1 MNDSMDALQSQF
13 RQLRLVETASELPE
27 LLRKAEQASW
37 TYREL
42 VQEIVCF
49 ELRKREEKSVQKRLK
64 WAKFPYHKTLTEFDL
79 SDQTSLSKR
88 QLTQLQEL
96 TWLEQQY
103 NLIFLGPS
111 GVGKTHLSI
120 ALGMEAIQK
129 GFQVTFVTMGELLS
143 LLKTEEFTR
152 KSQVQLNRIRASDLV
167 IIDDLMYMA
176 MDQRE
181 ATLFFHL
188 INHLYE
194 RSSIIL
200 TSNKSPDQWGELLGD
215 EGVAMAILDR
225 ILHRAEVV
233 HMNEASYRMKHRQSE
248 YCEQIEP
255 PVRMIEPASAI
266 NRATQCNRESH

>member
-49 ELRKREEKSVQKRLK
+49 ELRKREEKSVQKRLR

-129 GFQVTFVTMGELLS
+129 GFQVTFMTMGELLS

-233 HMNEASYRMKHRQSE
+233 HMNEASYRMKHRQSMF
-248 YCEQIEP
+248 
-255 PVRMIEPASAI
+255 VS
-266 NRATQCNRESH
+266 ESVQN

>member
-27 LLRKAEQASW
+27 LFRKAEQASW

-42 VQEIVCF
+42 VQEIVSF
-49 ELRKREEKSVQKRLK
+49 ELRKREEKSAQKRLK

-152 KSQVQLNRIRASDLV
+152 KAQVQLNRIRASDLV

-225 ILHRAEVV
+225 NRILHRAEVV
-233 HMNEASYRMKHRQSE
+233 HMNEASYRMKHRQSMF
-248 YCEQIEP
+248 
-255 PVRMIEPASAI
+255 VS
-266 NRATQCNRESH
+266 ESVQN

>member
-27 LLRKAEQASW
+27 LFRKAEQASW

-49 ELRKREEKSVQKRLK
+49 ELRKREEKNVQKRLK

-120 ALGMEAIQK
+120 AFQK

-152 KSQVQLNRIRASDLV
+152 KAQVQLNRIRASDLV

-233 HMNEASYRMKHRQSE
+233 HMNEASYRMKHRQSMF
-248 YCEQIEP
+248 
-255 PVRMIEPASAI
+255 VS
-266 NRATQCNRESH
+266 ESVQN